1 MTVARSHE
9 IRDRI
14 EEALKASPADPV
26 VTIHVEPHDK
36 AERVSVGAISNV
48 AQPIASAA

>member
-1 MTVARSHE
+1 MPVARSRE

-14 EEALKASPADPV
+14 EEALKALLAHPA

-36 AERVSVGAISNV
+36 AE
-48 AQPIASAA
+48 